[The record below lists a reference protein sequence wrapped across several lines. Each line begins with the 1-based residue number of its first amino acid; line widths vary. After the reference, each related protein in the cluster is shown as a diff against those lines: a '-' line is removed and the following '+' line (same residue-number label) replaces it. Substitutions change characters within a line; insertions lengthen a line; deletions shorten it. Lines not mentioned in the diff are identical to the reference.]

1 MSNALKQRLLHDIAE
16 MQAQPY
22 PNIALHVH
30 DEDITTAC
38 LVLTTPDDAYGR
50 IHLTMNFPSSYP
62 LRAPQVRMDSD
73 VNHPNIFSDYICA
86 SILNT
91 TEGYTPAYTLKGI
104 AIQLLSFFT
113 SDNVEQVGSGRKV
126 SLSTYRDVQS
136 YTRDSHQC
144 TKCRFGLEYL
154 GGSSVSPV
162 PSLGYAPSPPS
173 SSAESEKEW
182 PTLGQ
187 SIKLAASRNSKH
199 KYSLLEADIYES
211 GAKASAFKHSVQPKV
226 GPLQRMQIPD
236 EILLKLCDHLETEDL
251 MMFAQGWSRIG
262 QLITHYDVIR
272 TRELQCFCF
281 KKDYTL
287 TKLGVGVSLARRG
300 KYGFFQS
307 EFDLLSHEGFARHY
321 IRRSVQGVSF
331 NYWLPLPISNGH
343 WRRVKDDLPKV
354 LSDLAICAGLGCA
367 PSFHVIFRFMNDVV
381 VKLNQASS
389 ETVFRPGDY
398 HDWDTPE
405 STLTHASE
413 KAIESYF
420 HLFHLLLC
428 MATAD
433 PMIVHT
439 ANRMLAAFMNPS
451 DAGKSKDACPDLGH
465 LLIAA
470 LISDFEMTPT
480 VIRSIIKEAVTRNVV
495 WMLESHP
502 ELSYY
507 EPSAVSPYRL
517 KKTFEAST
525 TSYRLLMFLNLFR
538 RTAVGSPRKS
548 LIQLRDEAFQR
559 HGAPPRG
566 SAKGLAN
573 AIKTIHSVNSFPAFL
588 RTMGIAPPTAEW
600 FTSFLRECIKSSMAK
615 GYSRMPITQGQA
627 LLLRQAKEPGVEVGD
642 GWVAPYVGRLE
653 QRAFFPD
660 SRGVGRRGG
669 RRGHRGGRGGR
680 GGHGH
685 GGH

>member
-1 MSNALKQRLLHDIAE
+1 MLNALKQRFLHDIAE

-50 IHLTMNFPSSYP
+50 IHLTMDFPSNYP

-91 TEGYTPAYTLKGI
+91 REGYTPAYTLKGI

-113 SDNVEQVGSGRKV
+113 SDSVEQADSGRRV
-126 SLSTYRDVQS
+126 SLSAYRDMQS
-136 YTRDSHQC
+136 YTRDSHRC
-144 TKCRFGLEYL
+144 TKCRFGMEYM
-154 GGSSVSPV
+154 GCSSISPV
-162 PSLGYAPSPPS
+162 PSLGYVPSPPS

-187 SIKLAASRNSKH
+187 SIKLASLPNPKH
-199 KYSLLEADIYES
+199 KQSLLKADMEES
-211 GAKASAFKHSVQPKV
+211 CAKALVLKTSVQPKA
-226 GPLQRMQIPD
+226 GPLQWMKIPD
-236 EILLKLCDHLETEDL
+236 ELLLKLCDQLETEDL

-262 QLITHYDVIR
+262 QIITQYDIIR

-287 TKLGVGVSLARRG
+287 TKLGVGVKLARRG
-300 KYGFFQS
+300 RYSFFES
-307 EFDLLSHEGFARHY
+307 EFDLLSEEGFARHH
-321 IRRSVQGVSF
+321 IRRSVQGVRF
-331 NYWLPLPISNGH
+331 DYWLPLPISNGH

-354 LSDLAICAGLGCA
+354 LSDLSRNACLGDA
-367 PSFHVIFRFMNDVV
+367 PSFQVIFRFMNDVV

-389 ETVFRPGDY
+389 ETVFRPEDY
-398 HDWDTPE
+398 HE
-405 STLTHASE
+405 SESLKSTLTHASE

-428 MATAD
+428 MATTD

-439 ANRMLAAFMNPS
+439 ANRMLATFMNPS
-451 DAGKSKDACPDLGH
+451 NAGKSKDACPDLGH

-480 VIRSIIKEAVTRNVV
+480 MIRSIIKEAVTRNVV
-495 WMLESHP
+495 WMLESRP

-517 KKTFEAST
+517 EKTFEAST

-548 LIQLRDEAFQR
+548 LIQLRDETFQR

-566 SAKGLAN
+566 SAKGLAD
-573 AIKTIHSVNSFPAFL
+573 AIKTIHSVNNFPDFL

-600 FTSFLRECIKSSMAK
+600 FTGFLRECIKSSMAK
-615 GYSRMPITQGQA
+615 GYSRMPITQPQA
-627 LLLRQAKEPGVEVGD
+627 LLLRQAKEPGVEVGQ

-660 SRGVGRRGG
+660 SRGIGQRGG
-669 RRGHRGGRGGR
+669 RRGHGGGRGSR
-680 GGHGH
+680 GGHGR
-685 GGH
+685 GGY